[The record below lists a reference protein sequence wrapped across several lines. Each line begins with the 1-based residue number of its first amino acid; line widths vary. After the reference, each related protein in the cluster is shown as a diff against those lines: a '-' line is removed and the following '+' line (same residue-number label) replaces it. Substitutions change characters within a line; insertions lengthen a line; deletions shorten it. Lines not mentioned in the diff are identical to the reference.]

1 MLSAAME
8 LALSMVEMEEEH
20 FDLHNNPAYEAD
32 IELQIAILE
41 DAIDTAHSQLEL
53 PLPSPLLAM
62 T

>member
-1 MLSAAME
+1 ME